1 MRINKWKKL
10 CKPVWDVNVDD
21 AGFQELPLLVSTGH
35 KEPPLVV
42 RQAVSHEEHV
52 VFGGNFCPDLPLLWL
67 LGTGRTE
74 DEGGRV
80 ELQRVGVLKEFTTE
94 RCSRPDVWKNLT
106 PGSSSGSTP
115 TVGLLRT
122 ELTVDAGPK
131 PVRDLM

>member
-1 MRINKWKKL
+1 MKNL

-52 VFGGNFCPDLPLLWL
+52 VFGRNFCPDLSLLWL
-67 LGTGRTE
+67 FGTGRTE

-94 RCSRPDVWKNLT
+94 RYSRPDVRKSFCLGAVLGARL
-106 PGSSSGSTP
+106 P
-115 TVGLLRT
+115 L
-122 ELTVDAGPK
+122 DC
-131 PVRDLM
+131 